1 MRKPPWRPLAVAKP
15 ALVKRRPRL
24 GDLPARPLLALIGLI
39 PVGGTRNH
47 LALRPAGDNR
57 VIVEAGNGAIVAAV
71 ELEGELTRPIA
82 LPRAALATLRR
93 RHPTA
98 ERLAIDGPS
107 PEAAGL
113 LRLSALDQS
122 SAATVLAPEA
132 ALTDGLGDLL
142 TDPPLQRLGEAQGV
156 VLDPQLVAM
165 AVEAMRKVCPGP
177 MEASLSTHEL
187 LGLLVRGRPVDGDG
201 VMAATIAVVRM
212 LAVKGAR
219 P

>member
-1 MRKPPWRPLAVAKP
+1 
-15 ALVKRRPRL
+15 
-24 GDLPARPLLALIGLI
+24 LALIGLI

-107 PEAAGL
+107 PEGAGL

-132 ALTDGLGDLL
+132 ALVAGLGDLL
-142 TDPPLQRLGEAQGV
+142 IDPPLQRLGEAQGV
-156 VLDPQLVAM
+156 VLDPVLIGL
-165 AVEAMRKVCPGP
+165 AVECMRRVCNAPV
-177 MEASLSTHEL
+177 ELTLSTHEL

-219 P
+219 H